1 MTAKPLR
8 PASLPIPGEL
18 LPYLAALA
26 DLKVFG
32 ATPVTVA
39 LHLLREGLAREL
51 RGDGLLREV
60 SAALMEQRED
70 LGAQVDEEFR
80 EAGRR

>member
-1 MTAKPLR
+1 MIPKPAL
-8 PASLPIPGEL
+8 LPIPGEL
-18 LPYLAALA
+18 LPYLEALA
-26 DLKVFG
+26 SLKVYG
-32 ATPVTVA
+32 DTPEAVA

-60 SAALMEQRED
+60 SAALMEERED
-70 LGAQVDEEFR
+70 LAAQVDGAFQ

>member
-1 MTAKPLR
+1 MIPKATL
-8 PASLPIPGEL
+8 LPIPGEL
-18 LPYLAALA
+18 LPCLAALA

-32 ATPVTVA
+32 ATPEAVA

-60 SAALMEQRED
+60 SAALMEERES
-70 LGAQVDEEFR
+70 LEAQVAEAFR
-80 EAGRR
+80 EAGRP

>member
-1 MTAKPLR
+1 MIPKATL
-8 PASLPIPGEL
+8 LPIPGEL
-18 LPYLAALA
+18 LPHLAVLA
-26 DLKVFG
+26 ELKVYG
-32 ATPVTVA
+32 DTPEAVA

-60 SAALMEQRED
+60 SAALMEERED
-70 LGAQVDEEFR
+70 LSAQVDGEFR